1 MGASFKVNYYIRVI
15 SKLRF
20 LLVILLFFF
29 SFLFQEGREKW
40 IRITKVVVKSHAF
53 KFVHLNLLSQLSYVP
68 LCTWGGLSSKVTSII
83 TSCSSGQI
91 PKSSYIVYNYSLDE
105 TELRAFLSP
114 LLFLSIFFSPSKKK
128 RYRIK
133 REKGNN
139 GDKKNHGVPFH
150 LFIAHHKNTCL
161 QKCLKN
167 TMMGTIKTYTN
178 KNVCVSHFY
187 CKWLPIN

>member
-1 MGASFKVNYYIRVI
+1 MSFKVNYYIRVI

-29 SFLFQEGREKW
+29 PVFQEGREKW
-40 IRITKVVVKSHAF
+40 KRITKVLVKSHAF
-53 KFVHLNLLSQLSYVP
+53 KFRHLNDLSQLSYVP
-68 LCTWGGLSSKVTSII
+68 LCTSGGLSSKVTSII

-114 LLFLSIFFSPSKKK
+114 LLFLSLFFSPSEKK

-133 REKGNN
+133 RERAIMAT
-139 GDKKNHGVPFH
+139 KKITEFR
-150 LFIAHHKNTCL
+150 FI
-161 QKCLKN
+161 
-167 TMMGTIKTYTN
+167 Y
-178 KNVCVSHFY
+178 S
-187 CKWLPIN
+187 LPITKIPAYKNA

>member
-1 MGASFKVNYYIRVI
+1 MILQNRIKKKKTFRRVGVSFKVNYYIRVI

-20 LLVILLFFF
+20 LLVVLLFFF

-53 KFVHLNLLSQLSYVP
+53 KFVHLNLLSQLSYFP

-105 TELRAFLSP
+105 TELRAFFCRHYSSFP
-114 LLFLSIFFSPSKKK
+114 SFS
-128 RYRIK
+128 
-133 REKGNN
+133 
-139 GDKKNHGVPFH
+139 
-150 LFIAHHKNTCL
+150 
-161 QKCLKN
+161 
-167 TMMGTIKTYTN
+167 
-178 KNVCVSHFY
+178 
-187 CKWLPIN
+187 LPIRKWGIE